1 MSLSVNAP
9 VLALDVG
16 GTKLAGG
23 LLVAGALHHRHEVA
37 TLAREGAEAILGR
50 LIGLARQVMARAEIP
65 PVAVGV
71 ASAGQIDPHSGDVI
85 FATDNL
91 PGWTGLPLGKRLSEA
106 LGLPVFVEN
115 DVNAF
120 ALAEAA
126 LGAGKGYRHL
136 VLAAVGTGVGGGI
149 VIDGQLY
156 SGHLGRAGEIGHIC
170 VVPEGRPCTC
180 GQIGCLE
187 SYAGMRVMLPNSGFE
202 SMRLLADH
210 YLAGET
216 IPAVDE
222 SALWLGRGL
231 AIAAHLL
238 GPEAILVGGSIGL
251 LGYRY
256 LDDVRRSFAIAAVK
270 SYRNIPILPTQLGAD
285 SGILGAGVLAL
296 QRADSVGPGSPV

>member
-1 MSLSVNAP
+1 MSLPFDVP

-23 LLVAGALHHRHEVA
+23 LMVERTLQHRQEVP
-37 TLAREGAEAILGR
+37 TLAREGADAILGR
-50 LIGLARQVMARAEIP
+50 LIGLAREVIARADVP
-65 PVAVGV
+65 PVALGV
-71 ASAGQIDPHSGDVI
+71 ASAGQIDPRSGDVI

-91 PGWTGLPLGKRLSEA
+91 PGWTGLPLGERLSQA

-156 SGHLGRAGEIGHIC
+156 SGHLGRAGEIGHVC
-170 VVPEGRPCTC
+170 VAPGGLPCTC
-180 GQIGCLE
+180 GQSGCLE

-222 SALWLGRGL
+222 SALWMGRGL

-251 LGYRY
+251 LGERY
-256 LDDVRRSFAIAAVK
+256 LADVRKSYAVAAVK
-270 SYRNIPILPTQLGAD
+270 SYRNIPILPTELGAD
-285 SGILGAGVLAL
+285 SGLLGAGVLAQ
-296 QRADSVGPGSPV
+296 QRVGQG